1 MEGIMQQNGA
11 GPIGLSRL
19 FLSLHLTTCSCMFES
34 VSRSF
39 TLIKESWKVLSLD
52 REILLFPV
60 LSGIALLFIL
70 ISFVLPVLFL
80 GGSRPAFSGGL
91 FLVSLFLFYLLCY
104 FVVIYFNTALITCA
118 RIRLTGGNPVFM
130 DGIRNAN
137 AHIVPIFIWAMISA
151 TIGLVLHLLQERA
164 GFIGQIILGLI
175 GAAWSL
181 ITYFAI
187 PVMIF
192 EEKGPLE
199 AIQQSASLFRKT
211 WGETLVGQVSIGI
224 VFVLLGIAGL
234 IPVFLALM
242 SGIFPLFL
250 ILLAVFI
257 IYVAILMVI
266 GSSLQGVYNTA
277 LYLYATTGNVPEAYS
292 KELIENAFTPKPVGG
307 MRGNI

>member
-1 MEGIMQQNGA
+1 
-11 GPIGLSRL
+11 
-19 FLSLHLTTCSCMFES
+19 MFES

-39 TLIKESWKVLSLD
+39 ALIKESWRVISLD
-52 REILLFPV
+52 KELLLFPV
-60 LSGIALLFIL
+60 LSGVALLVIL
-70 ISFVLPVLFL
+70 LSFVVPVLTM
-80 GGSRPAFSGGL
+80 GDFSGGVPVFSDGL
-91 FLVSLFLFYLLCY
+91 LLIGLFLFYLLCY

-137 AHIVPIFIWAMISA
+137 THLVPIFIWAMISA
-151 TIGLVLHLLQERA
+151 TVGLVLNLIQERA
-164 GFIGQIILGLI
+164 GFIGQIIIGMI

-192 EEKGPLE
+192 EEKGPVA
-199 AIQQSASLFRKT
+199 AIKQSASLFRKT

-224 VFVLLGIAGL
+224 VFIILGIVGL
-234 IPVFLALM
+234 VPVVLALM
-242 SGIFPLFL
+242 SGSMVVFFPLL
-250 ILLAVFI
+250 GVFI
-257 IYVAILMVI
+257 IYLAILMVI

-292 KELIENAFTPKPVGG
+292 KELVENAFSPKPVGG
-307 MRGNI
+307 MKGNI

>member
-1 MEGIMQQNGA
+1 
-11 GPIGLSRL
+11 
-19 FLSLHLTTCSCMFES
+19 MFES

-39 TLIKESWKVLSLD
+39 TLIKESWRVISLD
-52 REILLFPV
+52 KEILLFPV
-60 LSGIALLFIL
+60 LSGVALLIIL
-70 ISFVLPVLFL
+70 LSFVVPVLTV
-80 GGSRPAFSGGL
+80 GDFSGGVPVFSDGL
-91 FLVSLFLFYLLCY
+91 LLVGLFLFYLLCY

-151 TIGLVLHLLQERA
+151 TVGLVLHLIQERA
-164 GFIGQIILGLI
+164 GFIGQIIIGLI

-187 PVMIF
+187 PVIIF
-192 EEKGPLE
+192 EEKGPVA
-199 AIQQSASLFRKT
+199 AIKQSASLFRKT

-224 VFVLLGIAGL
+224 VFIILGIVGL
-234 IPVFLALM
+234 IPVVLALM
-242 SGIFPLFL
+242 SGSMVLFFL
-250 ILLAVFI
+250 LLAVFI
-257 IYVAILMVI
+257 IYLAILMVI

-292 KELIENAFTPKPVGG
+292 KELVENAFAPKPVGG
-307 MRGNI
+307 MKGNI

>member
-1 MEGIMQQNGA
+1 
-11 GPIGLSRL
+11 
-19 FLSLHLTTCSCMFES
+19 MFES

-39 TLIKESWKVLSLD
+39 SLIKESWRVLSLD
-52 REILLFPV
+52 KEILLFPV

-70 ISFVLPVLFL
+70 LSFVIPALFL
-80 GGSRPAFSGGL
+80 GYFQEGVPAISGGVL
-91 FLVSLFLFYLLCY
+91 LVGLFLFYLLCY

-118 RIRLTGGNPVFM
+118 RMRLTGGNPVFM

-137 AHIVPIFIWAMISA
+137 VHLVPIFIWAMISA
-151 TIGLVLHLLQERA
+151 TIGLVLNLLQERA
-164 GFIGQIILGLI
+164 GFIGQIVFGLI

-192 EEKGPLE
+192 EEKGPVESIKL
-199 AIQQSASLFRKT
+199 SALLFRKT
-211 WGETLVGQVSIGI
+211 WGETLVGQASIGI
-224 VFVLLGIAGL
+224 VFILLGIAGL
-234 IPVFLALM
+234 VPVFLALI
-242 SGIFPLFL
+242 SGIFTLFL
-250 ILLAVFI
+250 LLLALYI
-257 IYVAILMVI
+257 IYIAILMVV

-292 KELIENAFTPKPVGG
+292 KELIENAFAPKQVGG

>member
-1 MEGIMQQNGA
+1 
-11 GPIGLSRL
+11 
-19 FLSLHLTTCSCMFES
+19 MFES

-39 TLIKESWKVLSLD
+39 TLIKESWRVISLD

-60 LSGIALLFIL
+60 LSGVALLFIL
-70 ISFVLPVLFL
+70 LSFVLPALFL
-80 GGSRPAFSGGL
+80 SGDRAEFSGGL
-91 FLVSLFLFYLLCY
+91 LLIGLFLFYLLCY

-137 AHIVPIFIWAMISA
+137 AHLVPIFIWAMISA
-151 TIGLVLHLLQERA
+151 TVGLALHLLQERA
-164 GFIGQIILGLI
+164 GFIGQIIIGLI

-192 EEKGPLE
+192 EEKGPVD
-199 AIQQSASLFRKT
+199 AIKQSASLFRKT
-211 WGETLVGQVSIGI
+211 WGETLIGQVSIGL
-224 VFVLLGIAGL
+224 VFVILAVVGIV
-234 IPVFLALM
+234 PVVLALM
-242 SGIFPLFL
+242 SGSFTLFL
-250 ILLAVFI
+250 ILLAIFI

-292 KELIENAFTPKPVGG
+292 KELIENAFAPKPVGG

>member
-1 MEGIMQQNGA
+1 
-11 GPIGLSRL
+11 
-19 FLSLHLTTCSCMFES
+19 MFES

-39 TLIKESWKVLSLD
+39 TLIKESWRVISLD

-60 LSGIALLFIL
+60 LSGVALLFIL
-70 ISFVLPVLFL
+70 LSFVLPALFL
-80 GGSRPAFSGGL
+80 SGDRAEFSGGL
-91 FLVSLFLFYLLCY
+91 LLIGLFLFYLLCY

-137 AHIVPIFIWAMISA
+137 AHFVSIFIWAMISA
-151 TIGLVLHLLQERA
+151 TVGLVLNLLQERA
-164 GFIGQIILGLI
+164 GFIGQIVIGLI

-192 EEKGPLE
+192 EEKGPVD
-199 AIQQSASLFRKT
+199 AIKQSASLFRKT
-211 WGETLVGQVSIGI
+211 WGETLIGQVSIGL
-224 VFVLLGIAGL
+224 VFVILAVVGM
-234 IPVFLALM
+234 IPVVLALM
-242 SGIFPLFL
+242 SGSFTLFL
-250 ILLAVFI
+250 VLLAIFI
-257 IYVAILMVI
+257 LYIAILMVV

-292 KELIENAFTPKPVGG
+292 KELIENAFAPKPVGG

>member
-1 MEGIMQQNGA
+1 
-11 GPIGLSRL
+11 
-19 FLSLHLTTCSCMFES
+19 MFES

-39 TLIKESWKVLSLD
+39 TLIKESWRVISLD
-52 REILLFPV
+52 KEILLFPV
-60 LSGIALLFIL
+60 LSGVALLFIL
-70 ISFVLPVLFL
+70 LSFVLPVLFL
-80 GGSRPAFSGGL
+80 GYFSGNDSDLQGGIL
-91 FLVSLFLFYLLCY
+91 LVGLFLFYLLCY

-151 TIGLVLHLLQERA
+151 TVGLVLHLLQERA
-164 GFIGQIILGLI
+164 GIIGQIIIGLI
-175 GAAWSL
+175 GMAWGL
-181 ITYFAI
+181 ITYFVI

-192 EEKGPLE
+192 EEMGPVQAVKE
-199 AIQQSASLFRKT
+199 SASLFRKT

-224 VFVLLGIAGL
+224 VFVILAIVGL
-234 IPVFLALM
+234 IPVALALM
-242 SGIFPLFL
+242 SGSFTLF
-250 ILLAVFI
+250 ILFVAIFI
-257 IYVAILMVI
+257 IYLAILLVV

-292 KELIENAFTPKPVGG
+292 KEMIENAFAPKPVGG

>member
-1 MEGIMQQNGA
+1 
-11 GPIGLSRL
+11 
-19 FLSLHLTTCSCMFES
+19 MFES

-39 TLIKESWKVLSLD
+39 TLIKESWRVISLD
-52 REILLFPV
+52 KEILLFPV
-60 LSGIALLFIL
+60 LSGVALLVIL
-70 ISFVLPVLFL
+70 LSFVLPALFL
-80 GGSRPAFSGGL
+80 SSSSGAFSGGL
-91 FLVSLFLFYLLCY
+91 LLVGLFLFYLLCY

-137 AHIVPIFIWAMISA
+137 AHFVSIFIWAMISA
-151 TIGLVLHLLQERA
+151 TVGLVLHLLQERA
-164 GFIGQIILGLI
+164 GIIGQIVIGLI

-192 EEKGPLE
+192 EEKGPVE
-199 AIQQSASLFRKT
+199 AIRESASLFRKT
-211 WGETLVGQVSIGI
+211 WGETLIGQVSIGI
-224 VFVLLGIAGL
+224 VFVILGVLGM
-234 IPVFLALM
+234 IPVALALM
-242 SGIFPLFL
+242 SGSFTLFL
-250 ILLAVFI
+250 ILLAIFI
-257 IYVAILMVI
+257 IYIAILMVI

-292 KELIENAFTPKPVGG
+292 KELIANAFAPKQVGG

>member
-1 MEGIMQQNGA
+1 
-11 GPIGLSRL
+11 
-19 FLSLHLTTCSCMFES
+19 MFES
-34 VSRSF
+34 ISRSF
-39 TLIKESWKVLSLD
+39 NLIKESWRVISLD
-52 REILLFPV
+52 KEILLFPV
-60 LSGIALLFIL
+60 LSGVALLFIL
-70 ISFVLPVLFL
+70 LSFVLPALFL
-80 GGSRPAFSGGL
+80 SSSRAAFSGGL
-91 FLVSLFLFYLLCY
+91 LLVGLFLFYLLCY

-137 AHIVPIFIWAMISA
+137 AHLVPIFIWAMISA
-151 TIGLVLHLLQERA
+151 TVGLVLHLLQERA
-164 GFIGQIILGLI
+164 GFIGQIIIGLI

-192 EEKGPLE
+192 EEKGPVE
-199 AIQQSASLFRKT
+199 AIKQSASLFRKT
-211 WGETLVGQVSIGI
+211 WGETLIGQVSIGI
-224 VFVLLGIAGL
+224 VFVILGVVGM
-234 IPVFLALM
+234 IPVVLALM
-242 SGIFPLFL
+242 SGSFTLFI

-257 IYVAILMVI
+257 IYAAILMVI

-292 KELIENAFTPKPVGG
+292 KELIENAFAPKQVGG